1 MHFLEQGR
9 KELSWLGIDYEAADR
24 KFVGKNMNIGTD
36 MTKYTD
42 FPIVHLKGDIL
53 NIIACGKR
61 RPSGNIKVWD
71 VSELHDVLSEAVNNG
86 VGEYPVIIGISDDK
100 VIYNFGIKNIGYIDS
115 NASEFIGLLRDGFHV
130 NSIAPVVRP
139 TDYEAF
145 KNKVSTLMDVN
156 QLYVPTHDG
165 VPALWLIEDK
175 NVCVIHGLQKNVSDG
190 FSTADIKHYFG
201 LSKKYDSDKIVVTS
215 WNTLPGQDV
224 KFMYNSHYQHF
235 NGSLSY
241 NVLLYPVF
249 ARVWEQLVR
258 AGGCQQAYE
267 NWVMWWQTGGISE
280 ATFIGNKV
288 EPKQQPTIP
297 GLVSVYA
304 AIDDSV
310 GKWNVVEDKA
320 PYDGKTPAVQCKLG
334 AMDTI
339 SAVLVQR
346 SVMYPGAPLEVEV
359 FDPKRNKITNF
370 EFAPAE
376 GIKVVGH
383 SFEVAEALV
392 VAITDKGI
400 NVDVSYITKYGV
412 K

>member
-24 KFVGKNMNIGTD
+24 KFLGKNMNIGTD

-61 RPSGNIKVWD
+61 RPSRDINVWN
-71 VSELHDVLSEAVNNG
+71 VSELQGVFDEAVNNG
-86 VGEYPVIIGISDDK
+86 VGEYPVVIGISDDK
-100 VIYNFGIKNIGYIDS
+100 VVYNFGIKDVGYLRS
-115 NASEFIGLLRDGFHV
+115 NMSEFIGLLREGFHINV
-130 NSIAPVVRP
+130 VAPVVKP
-139 TDYEAF
+139 ADYEAF
-145 KNKVSTLMDVN
+145 KHSVDTLMDVN

-165 VPALWLIEDK
+165 VPALWLNEES
-175 NVCVIHGLQKNVSDG
+175 NVCVAHGLQKSVSDG

-215 WNTLPGQDV
+215 WRTLPGQDV

-235 NGSLSY
+235 NGSLPYS
-241 NVLLYPVF
+241 VLLYPVF
-249 ARVWEQLVR
+249 VRVWEQLVK

-267 NWVMWWQTGGISE
+267 NWVMWFQTGGISE
-280 ATFIGNKV
+280 ATFISNKP
-288 EPKQQPTIP
+288 EPKPTVP
-297 GLVSVYA
+297 ATEPVATSTDY
-304 AIDDSV
+304 SV
-310 GKWNVVEDKA
+310 GKWDVVEDKA
-320 PYDGKTPAVQCKLG
+320 PYDGKTPAVQCKLDT
-334 AMDTI
+334 MDTI
-339 SAVLVQR
+339 SAVLIQR
-346 SVMYPGAPLEVEV
+346 SVMYPGVPLEIEV

-376 GIKVVGH
+376 GVKVIGH
-383 SFEVAEALV
+383 SFEVTEALMA
-392 VAITDKGI
+392 AIKDKGI
-400 NVDVSYITKYGV
+400 NVDGSYVTKYGV

>member
-24 KFVGKNMNIGTD
+24 KFLGKNMNIGTD

-61 RPSGNIKVWD
+61 RPSRDIKVWN
-71 VSELHDVLSEAVNNG
+71 VSELQGVFDEAVNNG
-86 VGEYPVIIGISDDK
+86 VGEYPVVIGISDDK
-100 VIYNFGIKNIGYIDS
+100 VVYNFGIKDVGYLRS
-115 NASEFIGLLRDGFHV
+115 NMSEFIGLLREGFHINV
-130 NSIAPVVRP
+130 VAPVVKP
-139 TDYEAF
+139 ADYEAF
-145 KNKVSTLMDVN
+145 KHSVDTLMDVN

-165 VPALWLIEDK
+165 VPALWLNEES
-175 NVCVIHGLQKNVSDG
+175 NVCVAHGLQKSVSDG

-215 WNTLPGQDV
+215 WRTLPGQDV

-235 NGSLSY
+235 NGSLPYS
-241 NVLLYPVF
+241 VLLYPVF
-249 ARVWEQLVR
+249 VRVWEQLVK

-267 NWVMWWQTGGISE
+267 NWVMWFQTGGISE
-280 ATFIGNKV
+280 ATFISNKP
-288 EPKQQPTIP
+288 EPKPTVP
-297 GLVSVYA
+297 ATEPVATSTDY
-304 AIDDSV
+304 SV
-310 GKWNVVEDKA
+310 GKWDVVEDKA
-320 PYDGKTPAVQCKLG
+320 PYDGKAPAVQCKLDT
-334 AMDTI
+334 MDTI
-339 SAVLVQR
+339 SAVLIQR
-346 SVMYPGAPLEVEV
+346 SVMYPGVPLEIEV

-376 GIKVVGH
+376 GVKVIGH
-383 SFEVAEALV
+383 SFEVTEALMA
-392 VAITDKGI
+392 AIKDKGI
-400 NVDVSYITKYGV
+400 NVDGSYVTKYGV

>member
-61 RPSGNIKVWD
+61 RPSRDIKVWN
-71 VSELHDVLSEAVNNG
+71 VSELQGVFDEAVNNS
-86 VGEYPVIIGISDDK
+86 VGEYPVVIGISDDK
-100 VIYNFGIKNIGYIDS
+100 VVYNFGIKDVGYLRS
-115 NASEFIGLLRDGFHV
+115 NMSEFIGLLREGFHINV
-130 NSIAPVVRP
+130 VAPVIKP
-139 TDYEAF
+139 TDYGAF
-145 KNKVSTLMDVN
+145 KHSVDTLMDVN

-165 VPALWLIEDK
+165 VPALWLNEES
-175 NVCVIHGLQKNVSDG
+175 NVCVAHGLQKSVSDG

-215 WNTLPGQDV
+215 WRTLPGQDV

-235 NGSLSY
+235 NGSLPYS
-241 NVLLYPVF
+241 VLLYPVF
-249 ARVWEQLVR
+249 VRVWEQLVK

-267 NWVMWWQTGGISE
+267 NWVMWFQTGGISE
-280 ATFIGNKV
+280 ATFISNKQ
-288 EPKQQPTIP
+288 EPKPT
-297 GLVSVYA
+297 VSVTEPVTTATDY
-304 AIDDSV
+304 SV

-320 PYDGKTPAVQCKLG
+320 PYDGKAPAVQCKLDT
-334 AMDTI
+334 MDTI
-339 SAVLVQR
+339 SAVLIQR
-346 SVMYPGAPLEVEV
+346 SVMYPGVPLEIEV

-376 GIKVVGH
+376 GVKVIGH
-383 SFEVAEALV
+383 SFEVTEALMA
-392 VAITDKGI
+392 AIKDKGI
-400 NVDVSYITKYGV
+400 NVDGSYVTKYGV

>member
-1 MHFLEQGR
+1 MHFLEQGK

-24 KFVGKNMNIGTD
+24 KFLGKNMNIGTD

-53 NIIACGKR
+53 NIVACGKR
-61 RPSGNIKVWD
+61 RPSRDIKVWN
-71 VSELHDVLSEAVNNG
+71 VSELQGVFDEAVNNS
-86 VGEYPVIIGISDDK
+86 VGEYPVVIGISDDK
-100 VIYNFGIKNIGYIDS
+100 VVYNFGIKDVGYLRS
-115 NASEFIGLLRDGFHV
+115 NMSEFIGLLREGFHINV
-130 NSIAPVVRP
+130 VAPVIKP

-145 KNKVSTLMDVN
+145 KHRVETLMDVN

-165 VPALWLIEDK
+165 VPALWLNEES
-175 NVCVIHGLQKNVSDG
+175 NVCVAHGLQKNVSDG

-215 WNTLPGQDV
+215 WRTLPGQDV

-235 NGSLSY
+235 NGSLPYSI
-241 NVLLYPVF
+241 LLYPVF
-249 ARVWEQLVR
+249 AGVWEQLVK

-267 NWVMWWQTGGISE
+267 NWVMWFQTGGISE
-280 ATFIGNKV
+280 ATFIGNKA
-288 EPKQQPTIP
+288 EPKSVIP
-297 GLVSVYA
+297 ATEPVTATTDY
-304 AIDDSV
+304 SV

-320 PYDGKTPAVQCKLG
+320 PYDGKAPAVQCKLDT
-334 AMDTI
+334 MDTI
-339 SAVLVQR
+339 SAVLIQR
-346 SVMYPGAPLEVEV
+346 SVMYPGVPLEIEV

-376 GIKVVGH
+376 GVKVIGH
-383 SFEVAEALV
+383 SFEVTEALMT
-392 VAITDKGI
+392 AIKDKGI
-400 NVDVSYITKYGV
+400 NVDGSYITKYGV

>member
-61 RPSGNIKVWD
+61 RPGKDIKVWN
-71 VSELHDVLSEAVNNG
+71 VSELQGVFDEAVNNG
-86 VGEYPVIIGISDDK
+86 VGEYPVVIGISDDK
-100 VIYNFGIKNIGYIDS
+100 VVYNFGIKDVGYLRS
-115 NASEFIGLLRDGFHV
+115 NMSEFIGLLREGFHINV
-130 NSIAPVVRP
+130 VAPVVKP
-139 TDYEAF
+139 ADYEAF
-145 KNKVSTLMDVN
+145 KHSVDTLMDVN

-165 VPALWLIEDK
+165 VPALWLNEES
-175 NVCVIHGLQKNVSDG
+175 NVCVAHGLQNSVSDG

-215 WNTLPGQDV
+215 WRTLPGQDV

-235 NGSLSY
+235 NGSLPYS
-241 NVLLYPVF
+241 VLLYPVF
-249 ARVWEQLVR
+249 VRVWEQLVK

-267 NWVMWWQTGGISE
+267 NWVMWFQTGGISE
-280 ATFIGNKV
+280 ATFISNKQ
-288 EPKQQPTIP
+288 EPKPT
-297 GLVSVYA
+297 VSVAEPVTTTTDY
-304 AIDDSV
+304 SV

-320 PYDGKTPAVQCKLG
+320 PYDGKAPAVQCKLDT
-334 AMDTI
+334 MDTI
-339 SAVLVQR
+339 SAVLIQR
-346 SVMYPGAPLEVEV
+346 SVMYPGVPLEIEV
-359 FDPKRNKITNF
+359 FDSKRNKITNF

-376 GIKVVGH
+376 GVKVIGH
-383 SFEVAEALV
+383 SFEVTEALMA
-392 VAITDKGI
+392 AIKDKGI
-400 NVDVSYITKYGV
+400 NVDGSYVTKYGV

>member
-24 KFVGKNMNIGTD
+24 KFLGKNMNIGTD

-61 RPSGNIKVWD
+61 RPGRDIKVWN
-71 VSELHDVLSEAVNNG
+71 VSELQSVFNEAVNNS
-86 VGEYPVIIGISDDK
+86 VGEYPVVIGISDDK
-100 VIYNFGIKNIGYIDS
+100 VVYNFGIKDVGYLRS
-115 NASEFIGLLRDGFHV
+115 NMSEFIGLLRDGFHV
-130 NSIAPVVRP
+130 NVVAPVIKP

-145 KNKVSTLMDVN
+145 KHRVDTLMDVN

-165 VPALWLIEDK
+165 VPALWLNEEAY
-175 NVCVIHGLQKNVSDG
+175 VCVAHGLQKNVSDG

-215 WNTLPGQDV
+215 WRTLPGQDV

-235 NGSLSY
+235 NGSLPYS
-241 NVLLYPVF
+241 VLLYPVF
-249 ARVWEQLVR
+249 ARVWEQLVK

-267 NWVMWWQTGGISE
+267 NWVMWHQTGGISE
-280 ATFIGNKV
+280 ATFIGNKP
-288 EPKQQPTIP
+288 EPKPTAP
-297 GLVSVYA
+297 TTEPVVTA
-304 AIDDSV
+304 TDDSV

-320 PYDGKTPAVQCKLG
+320 PYDGKTPAVQCKLD
-334 AMDTI
+334 AIDTV
-339 SAVLVQR
+339 SAVLIQR
-346 SVMYPGAPLEVEV
+346 SVMYPGTPLEIEV

-376 GIKVVGH
+376 GVKVIGH
-383 SFEVAEALV
+383 SFEVTKALMA
-392 VAITDKGI
+392 AIVDKGI
-400 NVDVSYITKYGV
+400 NVDVSYVTKYGV